1 MWRLSNMLL
10 NNQWAKEEKRKNDFK
25 TNENE
30 NTAQQHKWHA
40 AKSIS
45 KREGHSYKY
54 LSVVSVVMS
63 PL

>member
-10 NNQWAKEEKRKNDFK
+10 NNQRAKEEKRKNDFE
-25 TNENE
+25 TNENG

-45 KREGHSYKY
+45 QREGHSYK
-54 LSVVSVVMS
+54 
-63 PL
+63 